1 MVQAIE
7 QPTNP
12 AHAVITAIGTGQ
24 LLELLLNKPETQ
36 DPVHG
41 STWGPE
47 RTVQADLR
55 GWLGEGLAR

>member
-1 MVQAIE
+1 
-7 QPTNP
+7 
-12 AHAVITAIGTGQ
+12 VITAIGTGQ